1 MKIETEHHLNNFDN
15 LSIVA
20 NNLDLSFTACDE
32 QGLMIQLNDTSFE
45 EIVFDELTLEQSIS
59 IRNFMIKSYP
69 LSFKSYL
76 LSQLDRINFKKWF

>member
-1 MKIETEHHLNNFDN
+1 MKIETEHHLNNFDS

-45 EIVFDELTLEQSIS
+45 EIVFDELTLEQ
-59 IRNFMIKSYP
+59 
-69 LSFKSYL
+69 
-76 LSQLDRINFKKWF
+76 

>member
-1 MKIETEHHLNNFDN
+1 MKIETEHHLNNFDS

-20 NNLDLSFTACDE
+20 NNLDLSFTTCDE

-45 EIVFDELTLEQSIS
+45 EIVFDELTLEQSLS

>member
-1 MKIETEHHLNNFDN
+1 MKIETEHQLNNFDN

-20 NNLDLSFTACDE
+20 NNLDLNFTACDE
-32 QGLMIQLNDTSFE
+32 QGLMIQLIDTSFE

-59 IRNFMIKSYP
+59 IRNFMIRSYP

>member
-1 MKIETEHHLNNFDN
+1 MKIETEHQLNNFDN

-32 QGLMIQLNDTSFE
+32 QGLMIQVNDTSFE
-45 EIVFDELTLEQSIS
+45 EIVFDELTLEQSLS
-59 IRNFMIKSYP
+59 IRNFMNKSYP

-76 LSQLDRINFKKWF
+76 FSQLDRINFKKWF